1 MERADYNTR
10 LDIIRKQMR
19 MYNAERGKNISQDDG
34 NLLVEKY
41 ARDCD
46 RLNIPTS
53 QLDRVLEDASRSREG
68 LCTRGI
74 EAACLTLKEETKIT
88 SDMADIE
95 YFESELLRVQLHLI
109 VQLGAFCNKMNIY
122 DKFLQASEY
131 STEKDA
137 DGKNVTVWK
146 SVEKRKKLLAW
157 CKAKGFAFDADTLAR
172 YKLLTD
178 RIQHNDF
185 SRGED
190 MTYEQYVR
198 KTGDDS
204 ISKMA
209 KTCHALLSMVKR
221 LINYFQNGK
230 NSSSN
235 K

>member
-74 EAACLTLKEETKIT
+74 EAACLTMKEETKIT

-95 YFESELLRVQLHLI
+95 YFESELLRVQG
-109 VQLGAFCNKMNIY
+109 QLLAKLGEFCNKMNIY

-131 STEKDA
+131 RTEKDA

-172 YKLLTD
+172 YKLVTD

-190 MTYEQYVR
+190 MTYEQFVR
-198 KTGDDS
+198 KTGDDR
-204 ISKMA
+204 ISTMA
-209 KTCHALLSMVKR
+209 KTCPALLSMV
-221 LINYFQNGK
+221 QG
-230 NSSSN
+230 
-235 K
+235 

>member
-109 VQLGAFCNKMNIY
+109 VQLGAFCNKINIY

-131 STEKDA
+131 RTEKDA

-157 CKAKGFAFDADTLAR
+157 CKAKGFEFDADTLAR

-198 KTGDDS
+198 KTGDDR
-204 ISKMA
+204 ISTMA
-209 KTCHALLSMVKR
+209 KTCHALLSMVKG

-230 NSSSN
+230 KSRSN

>member
-10 LDIIRKQMR
+10 LDIIRKQIR
-19 MYNAERGKNISQDDG
+19 MYNAERGKNISQEDG

-46 RLNIPTS
+46 RMNIPTS

-74 EAACLTLKEETKIT
+74 EAACLTMKEETKIT

-95 YFESELLRVQLHLI
+95 YLESELLRVQGQLLS
-109 VQLGAFCNKMNIY
+109 QLGAFCNKMNIY

-131 STEKDA
+131 RTEKDA
-137 DGKNVTVWK
+137 DVKNVTVWK

-172 YKLLTD
+172 YKLVTD

-198 KTGDDS
+198 NTGDDR
-204 ISKMA
+204 ISTMA
-209 KTCHALLSMVKR
+209 KTCPALLSIV
-221 LINYFQNGK
+221 QG
-230 NSSSN
+230 
-235 K
+235 

>member
-95 YFESELLRVQLHLI
+95 YLEGELLRVQGQLLE
-109 VQLGAFCNKMNIY
+109 QLGAFCHKMNIY

-131 STEKDA
+131 RTEKDA

-146 SVEKRKKLLAW
+146 SVDKRKKLLAW
-157 CKAKGFAFDADTLAR
+157 CKAHGFSFDADVLAIYR
-172 YKLLTD
+172 LVTD
-178 RIQHNDF
+178 RIRHNDF
-185 SRGED
+185 SRGEP
-190 MTYEQYVR
+190 MTCSEYVR
-198 KTGDDS
+198 KTGDDR
-204 ISKMA
+204 ISTMA
-209 KTCHALLSMVKR
+209 KTCPALLAMV
-221 LINYFQNGK
+221 QG
-230 NSSSN
+230 
-235 K
+235 

>member
-19 MYNAERGKNISQDDG
+19 MYNAERGKNISQDHG

-74 EAACLTLKEETKIT
+74 EAACLTLKEETKST

-95 YFESELLRVQLHLI
+95 YFESELLRLQGQLLA
-109 VQLGAFCNKMNIY
+109 QLRAFCNKMNIY

-131 STEKDA
+131 RTEKDA

-172 YKLLTD
+172 YKLVTD

-198 KTGDDS
+198 KTGDDR
-204 ISKMA
+204 ISTMA
-209 KTCHALLSMVKR
+209 KTCPALLSMV
-221 LINYFQNGK
+221 QG
-230 NSSSN
+230 
-235 K
+235 

>member
-95 YFESELLRVQLHLI
+95 YFESELLRVQGQLLA
-109 VQLGAFCNKMNIY
+109 QLGAFCNKMNIY

-131 STEKDA
+131 RTEKDA

-172 YKLLTD
+172 YKLVTD

-204 ISKMA
+204 ISTMA
-209 KTCHALLSMVKR
+209 KTCTALLSMV
-221 LINYFQNGK
+221 QG
-230 NSSSN
+230 
-235 K
+235 

>member
-19 MYNAERGKNISQDDG
+19 MYNAERGKNISQEDG
-34 NLLVEKY
+34 IMLVEKY

-74 EAACLTLKEETKIT
+74 EAACLTMKEETKIT

-95 YFESELLRVQLHLI
+95 YLESELLWVQGQLLA
-109 VQLGAFCNKMNIY
+109 QLGAFCNKMNIY

-131 STEKDA
+131 RTEKDEY
-137 DGKNVTVWK
+137 GKKVTVWK

-157 CKAKGFAFDADTLAR
+157 CKAKGFAFDDDTLAR
-172 YKLLTD
+172 YKLVND

-198 KTGDDS
+198 KTGDDL
-204 ISKMA
+204 ISAMA
-209 KTCHALLSMVKR
+209 KTCQAFLAMV
-221 LINYFQNGK
+221 QV
-230 NSSSN
+230 
-235 K
+235 

>member
-1 MERADYNTR
+1 MDRADYNTR

-131 STEKDA
+131 RTEKDA

-157 CKAKGFAFDADTLAR
+157 CKAKGFEFDADTLAR

-198 KTGDDS
+198 KTGDDR
-204 ISKMA
+204 ISTMA
-209 KTCHALLSMVKR
+209 KTCHALLSMVKG

-230 NSSSN
+230 KSRSN

>member
-95 YFESELLRVQLHLI
+95 YWEGELLRVQGHLLE
-109 VQLGAFCNKMNIY
+109 QLGAFCHRMNIY
-122 DKFLQASEY
+122 DKWLQASEY
-131 STEKDA
+131 RTEKDEN
-137 DGKNVTVWK
+137 GKNVTVWK
-146 SVEKRKKLLAW
+146 SVDKRKKILSW
-157 CKAKGFAFDADTLAR
+157 CKAKGFAFDADKLAR
-172 YKLLTD
+172 YKLVTD

-185 SRGED
+185 SRCED
-190 MTYEQYVR
+190 MTYSEYFR
-198 KTGDDS
+198 KTGDDR
-204 ISKMA
+204 ISAMA
-209 KTCHALLSMVKR
+209 KTCPALLAMV
-221 LINYFQNGK
+221 QG
-230 NSSSN
+230 
-235 K
+235 

>member
-10 LDIIRKQMR
+10 LDIIRKQIR
-19 MYNAERGKNISQDDG
+19 MYNAERGKNISQEDG

-46 RLNIPTS
+46 RMNIPTS

-74 EAACLTLKEETKIT
+74 EAACLTMKEETKIT

-95 YFESELLRVQLHLI
+95 YLESELLRVQGQLLS
-109 VQLGAFCNKMNIY
+109 QLGAFCNKMNIY

-131 STEKDA
+131 RTEKDA

-172 YKLLTD
+172 YKLVTD

-198 KTGDDS
+198 NTGDDR
-204 ISKMA
+204 ISTMA
-209 KTCHALLSMVKR
+209 KTCPALLSMV
-221 LINYFQNGK
+221 QG
-230 NSSSN
+230 
-235 K
+235 

>member
-95 YFESELLRVQLHLI
+95 YFESELLRVQGQLLA
-109 VQLGAFCNKMNIY
+109 QLGAFCNKMNID

-131 STEKDA
+131 RTEKDA

-172 YKLLTD
+172 YKLVTD

-198 KTGDDS
+198 KTGDDR
-204 ISKMA
+204 ISTMA
-209 KTCHALLSMVKR
+209 KTCPALLSMV
-221 LINYFQNGK
+221 QG
-230 NSSSN
+230 
-235 K
+235 

>member
-19 MYNAERGKNISQDDG
+19 MYNAERGKNISQEDG

-95 YFESELLRVQLHLI
+95 YFESELLRVQGQLL
-109 VQLGAFCNKMNIY
+109 VQLCAFCNKMNIY

-131 STEKDA
+131 RTEKDA

-157 CKAKGFAFDADTLAR
+157 CNAKGFAFDADTLAS
-172 YKLLTD
+172 YNLVTD

-204 ISKMA
+204 ISTMA
-209 KTCHALLSMVKR
+209 KTCPALLSMV
-221 LINYFQNGK
+221 QG
-230 NSSSN
+230 
-235 K
+235 

>member
-95 YFESELLRVQLHLI
+95 YFESELLRVKLHLI

-131 STEKDA
+131 RTEKDA
-137 DGKNVTVWK
+137 NGKNVTVWK

-157 CKAKGFAFDADTLAR
+157 CKAKGFEFDADTLAR

-204 ISKMA
+204 ISTMA
-209 KTCHALLSMVKR
+209 KTCNALLSMVKG

-230 NSSSN
+230 NSRSN

>member
-95 YFESELLRVQLHLI
+95 YFESELLRVQGQLL

-131 STEKDA
+131 RTEKDA

-157 CKAKGFAFDADTLAR
+157 CKAKGFGFDADTLDR
-172 YKLLTD
+172 YKLVTD

-198 KTGDDS
+198 KTGDDR
-204 ISKMA
+204 ISTMA
-209 KTCHALLSMVKR
+209 KTCPALLSMV
-221 LINYFQNGK
+221 QG
-230 NSSSN
+230 
-235 K
+235 

>member
-19 MYNAERGKNISQDDG
+19 MYNAERGKNISQEDG

-46 RLNIPTS
+46 RMNIPTS

-74 EAACLTLKEETKIT
+74 EAACLTMKEETKIT

-95 YFESELLRVQLHLI
+95 YLESELLRVQGQLLS
-109 VQLGAFCNKMNIY
+109 QLGAFCNKMNIY

-131 STEKDA
+131 RTEKDA

-172 YKLLTD
+172 YKLVTD

-198 KTGDDS
+198 NTGDDR
-204 ISKMA
+204 ISTMA
-209 KTCHALLSMVKR
+209 KTCPALLSMV
-221 LINYFQNGK
+221 QG
-230 NSSSN
+230 
-235 K
+235 

>member
-19 MYNAERGKNISQDDG
+19 MYNAERGKNISQEDG

-74 EAACLTLKEETKIT
+74 EAACLTLKEDTKIT

-95 YFESELLRVQLHLI
+95 YFESELLLVHGQLLA
-109 VQLGAFCNKMNIY
+109 QLGAFCHKTNIY
-122 DKFLQASEY
+122 DKWLQASEY
-131 STEKDA
+131 RTEKDA

-172 YKLLTD
+172 YRLVTD

-198 KTGDDS
+198 KTGDDR
-204 ISKMA
+204 ISAMA
-209 KTCHALLSMVKR
+209 KTCPAFLAMV
-221 LINYFQNGK
+221 QG
-230 NSSSN
+230 
-235 K
+235 

>member
-95 YFESELLRVQLHLI
+95 YFESELLRVQGQLLS
-109 VQLGAFCNKMNIY
+109 QLGAFCNKMNIY

-131 STEKDA
+131 SNEKDA

-172 YKLLTD
+172 YKLVTD

-185 SRGED
+185 SRGEY

-198 KTGDDS
+198 KTGDDR
-204 ISKMA
+204 ISTMA
-209 KTCHALLSMVKR
+209 KTCPALLSMV
-221 LINYFQNGK
+221 QG
-230 NSSSN
+230 
-235 K
+235 

>member
-34 NLLVEKY
+34 NLLVDKY

-53 QLDRVLEDASRSREG
+53 KLDRVLEDASRSREG

-95 YFESELLRVQLHLI
+95 YFESELLRVQGQLLA
-109 VQLGAFCNKMNIY
+109 QLGAFCNKMNIY
-122 DKFLQASEY
+122 YKFLQASEY
-131 STEKDA
+131 RTEKDA

-146 SVEKRKKLLAW
+146 SVENRKKLLAW

-172 YKLLTD
+172 YKLVTD

-204 ISKMA
+204 ISTMA
-209 KTCHALLSMVKR
+209 KTCPALLSMV
-221 LINYFQNGK
+221 QG
-230 NSSSN
+230 
-235 K
+235 

>member
-46 RLNIPTS
+46 RLNISTS

-95 YFESELLRVQLHLI
+95 YFESELLRVQGQLLAHLA
-109 VQLGAFCNKMNIY
+109 AFCNKMNIY

-131 STEKDA
+131 RTEKDA

-172 YKLLTD
+172 YKLVTD

-204 ISKMA
+204 ISTMA
-209 KTCHALLSMVKR
+209 KTCPALLSMV
-221 LINYFQNGK
+221 QG
-230 NSSSN
+230 
-235 K
+235 

>member
-19 MYNAERGKNISQDDG
+19 MYNAERGKNISQEDG
-34 NLLVEKY
+34 NMLVEKY

-74 EAACLTLKEETKIT
+74 EAACLTMKEETKIT

-95 YFESELLRVQLHLI
+95 YLESELLWVQGKLLS
-109 VQLGAFCNKMNIY
+109 QLGAFCNKMNIY
-122 DKFLQASEY
+122 DKLLQSSEY
-131 STEKDA
+131 RTEKDA
-137 DGKNVTVWK
+137 YGKNVTVWK

-157 CKAKGFAFDADTLAR
+157 CKAKGFAFDADTIAR
-172 YKLLTD
+172 YKLVTD

-198 KTGDDS
+198 KTGDDL
-204 ISKMA
+204 ISAMA
-209 KTCHALLSMVKR
+209 KTCPAFLAMV
-221 LINYFQNGK
+221 QV
-230 NSSSN
+230 
-235 K
+235 

>member
-95 YFESELLRVQLHLI
+95 YLESELLRVQG
-109 VQLGAFCNKMNIY
+109 QLLAQLDAFCNKMNIY

-131 STEKDA
+131 RTEKDA

-172 YKLLTD
+172 YKLVTD

-198 KTGDDS
+198 KTGDDR
-204 ISKMA
+204 ISTMA
-209 KTCHALLSMVKR
+209 KTCPALLSMV
-221 LINYFQNGK
+221 QG
-230 NSSSN
+230 
-235 K
+235 

>member
-19 MYNAERGKNISQDDG
+19 MYNAERGKNISQEDG

-46 RLNIPTS
+46 RMNIPTS

-74 EAACLTLKEETKIT
+74 EAACLTMKEETKIT

-95 YFESELLRVQLHLI
+95 YLESELLRVQCQLLS
-109 VQLGAFCNKMNIY
+109 QLGAFCNKMNIY

-131 STEKDA
+131 RTEKDA

-146 SVEKRKKLLAW
+146 NVEKRKKLLAW

-172 YKLLTD
+172 YKLVTD

-198 KTGDDS
+198 NTGDDR
-204 ISKMA
+204 ISTMA
-209 KTCHALLSMVKR
+209 KTCPALLSMV
-221 LINYFQNGK
+221 QG
-230 NSSSN
+230 
-235 K
+235 